1 MLQMETLASDL
12 AEALALKE
20 RMKSGELDGEALD
33 VSARRVKPAANSQI
47 YIDCDYLLITIH
59 LQAELERLNYDDVGH
74 LNNALKNMQQA
85 MKRARKKE
93 GEIEDE
99 EEVRVDPHGRT
110 SGWLI
115 MG

>member
-1 MLQMETLASDL
+1 METLASDL

-20 RMKSGELDGEALD
+20 RMKAGEIAGDDLD
-33 VSARRVKPAANSQI
+33 VRRTNSL
-47 YIDCDYLLITIH
+47 CSLVLI
-59 LQAELERLNYDDVGH
+59 LQAELERLNYDDIGH

-99 EEVRVDPHGRT
+99 EEVRLTQT
-110 SGWLI
+110 SV
-115 MG
+115 